1 MKLQVVG
8 DFARAVLLCDTVS
21 VKLTYCYSKIQFFDW
36 TSVIYDI
43 FSVNK
48 YSSKFSFCMIYS
60 VAFITQFLEIVYI

>member
-8 DFARAVLLCDTVS
+8 DFARAVLLCDTV
-21 VKLTYCYSKIQFFDW
+21 
-36 TSVIYDI
+36 
-43 FSVNK
+43 SVNK